1 MPCLYSKKIC
11 KKNKLYERKSH
22 KIFKAVF
29 YEKVEVKIYGYGGSL
44 RKNQRPL

>member
-1 MPCLYSKKIC
+1 MPCLYSKKYA
-11 KKNKLYERKSH
+11 KKISFMREILIKF
-22 KIFKAVF
+22 FKAVF